1 MKKGGLGQHIRDQL
15 GGFTHVTY
23 LDPKEKGLVWDIL
36 MIFFYHSSTYSEC
49 LILTPGHLMILMILF
64 RAWTQP
70 VKHWQLQVS
79 GLHSRAYQESPI
91 FSWRLISDLWIS
103 DHPPEE
109 KLTSQPPRIIAS
121 HSKMELDMGTKN
133 LRADVSN
140 LPIVNYL
147 LFSLSTHTGPTCHLE
162 ILVQVFWQPLVTEIT
177 GSC

>member
-1 MKKGGLGQHIRDQL
+1 MKKGGLGQHIGDQL

-91 FSWRLISDLWIS
+91 LSWRIISDLWIS
-103 DHPPEE
+103 DNPPEE
-109 KLTSQPPRIIAS
+109 KLTTQNYCKPFKNGIGYGDQKPSSRCEQFANCQLPAFLTEHP
-121 HSKMELDMGTKN
+121 HGPDMSPGDFGGVLAAANYWDN
-133 LRADVSN
+133 LLN
-140 LPIVNYL
+140 
-147 LFSLSTHTGPTCHLE
+147 
-162 ILVQVFWQPLVTEIT
+162 